1 MNAKL
6 GGDLPDS
13 EPLKCELDRS
23 GSTTT
28 RAVARAVAGG
38 HLPRGSARTRR
49 IARSAAGCHSDG
61 SPVERTSVLIALE
74 LEVEDALGGCG
85 DGVEDALGLG
95 GLLFT

>member
-13 EPLKCELDRS
+13 EPLKCELDRARS
-23 GSTTT
+23 STA
-28 RAVARAVAGG
+28 RAVARAVACG
-38 HLPRGSARTRR
+38 HLPRGSPNTRR

-74 LEVEDALGGCG
+74 VEDVLGGGLLC
-85 DGVEDALGLG
+85 VEDALGLG